1 MFARNLLS
9 ASKTQGRL
17 ASTDLWSGNDTTQVI
32 TNNVNLA
39 ANGGL
44 VILNRRNYVSETLS
58 GLWWNKPF
66 LTVGNSQQGIS
77 WWVSNGGAY
86 YSGQQ
91 FTVGSFDSNGYTI
104 NSSDPALNAVGGTYV
119 GHTFKRAKDF
129 YYDTYEPSV
138 FAGTVNL
145 DLSSEISTLGAILVA
160 QWNQTSDHAFV
171 WHRSCTSGDAFDIS
185 TTTTSPNGETA
196 TSKFSVSGTTLTLP
210 DTEWPF
216 GSVFIYVFAHNTDE
230 IVCDQYTGNGSA
242 TGPTVTL
249 NWEPQLLLI
258 KRKDGTGNWLLYDNV
273 RDTTNPITTKTI
285 LNTLSGDDT
294 SGEDVDFNATGFQL
308 KSSSSDINANASAYV
323 YIAVRKQ

>member
-44 VILNRRNYVSETLS
+44 VVLNRRNYVSGTLS

-66 LTVGNSQQGIS
+66 LTTGNSQQGIS
-77 WWVSNGGAY
+77 WWVANGASY
-86 YSGQQ
+86 FAGQQ

-104 NSSDPALNAVGGTYV
+104 NSSDGALNAIGGTYV
-119 GHTFKRAKDF
+119 GHTFKRAKNF
-129 YYDTYEPSV
+129 YYDTYEPAV

-145 DLSSEISTLGAILVA
+145 DLSSNISTLGAILVA
-160 QWNQTSDHAFV
+160 QWNYTSNHAFV
-171 WHRSCTSGDAFDIS
+171 WHRSCTSGSAFDIS
-185 TTTTSPNGETA
+185 TTTTSPNAEAA

-210 DTEWPF
+210 SAQWPF
-216 GSVFIYVFAHNTDE
+216 GAVFIYVFAHNTDE
-230 IVCDQYTGNGSA
+230 IVCDQYTGNGSS